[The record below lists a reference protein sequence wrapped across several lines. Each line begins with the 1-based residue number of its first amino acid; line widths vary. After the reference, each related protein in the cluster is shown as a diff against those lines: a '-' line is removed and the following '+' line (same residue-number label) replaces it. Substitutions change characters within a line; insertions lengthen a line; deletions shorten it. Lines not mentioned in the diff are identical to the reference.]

1 MKKTALWLL
10 VVVASGCS
18 GPKGNSGPPFLEGLA
33 VNGGTPL
40 VLKCQGHPISADYT
54 FSNKDEFR
62 AEYSALKD
70 GMANGKEYAPGNGS
84 VYTFQ
89 FFNAQNQTDISFA
102 IHDGNSLCRPRRK
115 RQSFRV
121 PGEVILREVSNPS
134 LVPKI

>member
-1 MKKTALWLL
+1 MKNLLFALGLFA
-10 VVVASGCS
+10 VIAAGCS

-70 GMANGKEYAPGNGS
+70 GMANGKEYAPGNGP

-89 FFNAQNQTDISFA
+89 FFNTCDVTQS
-102 IHDGNSLCRPRRK
+102 G
-115 RQSFRV
+115 QSFETWAR
-121 PGEVILREVSNPS
+121 R
-134 LVPKI
+134 